1 MIIMF
6 LAILIFLALFLYAV
20 DFIYQEQE
28 KEASAPLTQAKA
40 AYQDLQ
46 KKEAEIHLQKEKM
59 QNQTE
64 EIFTL
69 YDITRQITQSF
80 DAVETFEVFKKR
92 LKARASFTDC
102 RFLEARPDE
111 ISQMGVLPNYFL
123 FTLQSKEHLLGFL
136 AIENLAESDRDKVA
150 ILGHQLA
157 LALRRIKLYEEVE
170 RLALTDS
177 LTGVHTRRY
186 FGERFQ
192 EEFQRAQNRKIPVSF
207 LMIDV
212 DYFKQFND
220 QYGHMVGDWI
230 LQKIGAIIKEN
241 VRGIDIVGRYGGEE
255 FAVVLLDTD
264 RQRAGFVAERIR
276 LATEHTTIQ
285 AYDTAVS
292 VTVSIGL
299 AVFPEDA
306 KNAAQLIEKADAALY
321 IAKNAG
327 RNRTCRFENR
337 PFTG

>member
-1 MIIMF
+1 M
-6 LAILIFLALFLYAV
+6 
-20 DFIYQEQE
+20 
-28 KEASAPLTQAKA
+28 
-40 AYQDLQ
+40 
-46 KKEAEIHLQKEKM
+46 
-59 QNQTE
+59 N
-64 EIFTL
+64 
-69 YDITRQITQSF
+69 
-80 DAVETFEVFKKR
+80 
-92 LKARASFTDC
+92 
-102 RFLEARPDE
+102 
-111 ISQMGVLPNYFL
+111 
-123 FTLQSKEHLLGFL
+123 
-136 AIENLAESDRDKVA
+136 
-150 ILGHQLA
+150 
-157 LALRRIKLYEEVE
+157 LYEEVE
-170 RLALTDS
+170 RWGWTDRI
-177 LTGVHTRRY
+177 TGVHTGRY

-192 EEFQRAQNRKIPVSF
+192 EELQRAQMRKIPVSF